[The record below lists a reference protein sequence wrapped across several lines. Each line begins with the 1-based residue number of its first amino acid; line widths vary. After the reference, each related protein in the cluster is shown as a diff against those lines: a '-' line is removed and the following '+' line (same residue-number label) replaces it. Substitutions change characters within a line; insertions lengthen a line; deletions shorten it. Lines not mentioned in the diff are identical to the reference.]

1 MNTKIYEIKDNFI
14 NGPDF
19 EVLEDIIMPHGHT
32 TRTQHLDGVTA
43 LHSLPWFF
51 RSGMS
56 AGETERSKKLNNK
69 FTKYETLELDEDK
82 LFQHIFMLKAYQSNY
97 IQAIIPLL
105 AAIDPLAFCRI
116 VANLTLP
123 QKENKRS
130 LFHVDGDKEENPS
143 SESMTTSIFYMNTT
157 NGPTILEDGT
167 EIECRANRL
176 VSYSNETQ
184 HAAVLCTDAEYR
196 VVINLNYFK

>member
-1 MNTKIYEIKDNFI
+1 MIYEIKDNFI
-14 NGPDF
+14 NAPDF
-19 EVLEDIIMPHGHT
+19 EILEDIIMPHGHT
-32 TRTQHLDGVTA
+32 RRTQYAHSMIEIG
-43 LHSLPWFF
+43 SLPWFF
-51 RSGMS
+51 RCGASV
-56 AGETERSKKLNNK
+56 GETERSEKLNNEL
-69 FTKYETLELDEDK
+69 TKYEKLELDEDK
-82 LFQHIFMLKAYQSNY
+82 LFQHIFMLKAYQSNF

-105 AAIDPLAFCRI
+105 SAIDPLAFCRI

-130 LFHVDGDKEENPS
+130 LFHVDGNIEENPS